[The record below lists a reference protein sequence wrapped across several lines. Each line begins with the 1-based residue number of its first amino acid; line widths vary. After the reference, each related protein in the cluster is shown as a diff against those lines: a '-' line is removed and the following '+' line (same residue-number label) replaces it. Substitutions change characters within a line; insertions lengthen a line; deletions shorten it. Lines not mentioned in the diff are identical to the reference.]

1 VRQLVNSLVVVA
13 TQVAVFAVVV
23 ATDGLKW

>member
-1 VRQLVNSLVVVA
+1 MRQLVNSLLVLA
-13 TQVAVFAVVV
+13 AQVAVFAVVV